1 MINEG
6 VRSLTSNLDKENS
19 KIKHFSHKIV
29 LVGFSLE
36 IKKLRIVDLYIYMV
50 TCFTP
55 YRHNYTERFYNKIA
69 ATLVFQT
76 NPVGVELFPL

>member
-6 VRSLTSNLDKENS
+6 VRSLTSNLDTEKS

-29 LVGFSLE
+29 LLGFSLE
-36 IKKLRIVDLYIYMV
+36 IMV
-50 TCFTP
+50 TCFPP
-55 YRHNYTERFYNKIA
+55 YRQNYTECFYNKIA

>member
-1 MINEG
+1 MMNEG
-6 VRSLTSNLDKENS
+6 VRSLTSNLGTEKCE
-19 KIKHFSHKIV
+19 IKHFSHKIV
-29 LVGFSLE
+29 LFGFSLG
-36 IKKLRIVDLYIYMV
+36 IKKVVDWYIYM

-55 YRHNYTERFYNKIA
+55 YRHNYAERFYNKIA

>member
-1 MINEG
+1 
-6 VRSLTSNLDKENS
+6 
-19 KIKHFSHKIV
+19 
-29 LVGFSLE
+29 
-36 IKKLRIVDLYIYMV
+36 MV

-55 YRHNYTERFYNKIA
+55 YRHNYTERFYNKVA